1 MTKTL
6 VIVESPAKA
15 KSINKYLGSNYIVK
29 ASVGHVKDLPKNEQA
44 IDKANGFKLN
54 YEIIKG
60 KKKVID
66 ELKKAAGEADMVML
80 ATDPDREGEAIA
92 WHIANEIQKKN
103 KNISRVVFNEI
114 TKTAV
119 LQAVQN
125 PHALDLHLV
134 RAQEARRA
142 LDRLVG
148 FEISP
153 VLWKSLRYGL
163 SAGRVQSIALEWIV
177 NRELEIQSFK
187 SQEYWTLEAIFSTQQ
202 KENYS
207 ARLYSVLNRIVGDDT
222 EDKKKLRI
230 TDEAMMLRCIADIQK
245 HTFVIDSIV
254 TKPRKTNPY
263 PPFITSTLQQSA
275 ANALKFTPKRTMSI
289 AQQLYEGLDIGG
301 ETTGLI
307 TYMRTDST
315 RLSDEAITSI
325 RTYIQQKYGQK
336 YVPAQPNIY
345 GKAKKGAN
353 IQDAHEAIRPTSMKN
368 EPSVV
373 KPYLTDEQFA
383 LYQLIWNRTVA
394 CQMEAA
400 IDEITTVDTVS
411 NDEKKTYL
419 FRTTESKPVFDGYRA
434 VWQHGADVQNDDE
447 NNEWNSKLPKNLKVK
462 DTVKPEKFNKQQ
474 HFTKPPAR
482 YNPSSLV
489 KALEDAGIGR
499 PSTYA
504 AIIDVLQEREYVILK
519 DKRFYPTDL
528 GISVSKFLQERFHS
542 FLNETLTQKMETGLD
557 EIANG
562 KEKYEIFLQK
572 FYGLLEKVVKEAE
585 QNKDKIGKVLIY
597 VNDKDGNRIKCD
609 KCETGYLVERWNKG
623 GRFASCSNYP
633 ECKNIKNINE
643 KGEIFEPQKQEA
655 VLTAEKCHL
664 CGKNMLLKEGKFGKY
679 YACVDYPKACKGTRP
694 YVDPQAETYPCPKC
708 KTGIIAER
716 KGRFGVFYPCNR
728 YPECDFSMKSKPVVQ
743 KCENC
748 DCTLLEQKTS
758 KKYGE
763 QLICP
768 ICKTI
773 QK

>member
-15 KSINKYLGSNYIVK
+15 KSINKYLGNNYIVK
-29 ASVGHVKDLPKNEQA
+29 ASIGHVKDLPKNEQA
-44 IDKANGFKLN
+44 IDKKNGFKLN

-66 ELKKAAGEADMVML
+66 ELKKAAGEVDVVML

-92 WHIANEIQKKN
+92 WHIANEVQRKN
-103 KNISRVVFNEI
+103 KNIYRVVFNEI
-114 TKTAV
+114 TKNAV
-119 LQAVQN
+119 LQGVQN
-125 PHALDLHLV
+125 PQSLDMHLV

-153 VLWKSLRYGL
+153 ILWKTLRYGL

-177 NRELEIQSFK
+177 NRELEIQNFK
-187 SQEYWTLEAIFSTQQ
+187 SQEYWTLEATFITAQ
-202 KENYS
+202 KETYT
-207 ARLYSVLNRIVGDDT
+207 ARLHSILNRIVGDDT

-230 TDEAMMLRCIADIQK
+230 PDETAILNYIADIQK
-245 HTFVIDSIV
+245 HTFSIDNIT

-275 ANALKFTPKRTMSI
+275 ANVLKFSPKRTMSI

-315 RLSDEAITSI
+315 RLSDGAIQSI
-325 RTYIQQKYGQK
+325 RAYIQQKYGQK
-336 YVPAQPNIY
+336 YLPAQPHVY

-353 IQDAHEAIRPTSMKN
+353 IQDAHEAIRPTDMKN

-373 KPYLTDEQFA
+373 KPYLTEEQFA
-383 LYQLIWNRTVA
+383 LYELIWNRTLA
-394 CQMEAA
+394 SQMEAA
-400 IDEITTVDTVS
+400 IDEITTIDTVS

-419 FRTTESKPVFDGYRA
+419 FRTAEIKPVFDGYR
-434 VWQHGADVQNDDE
+434 VLWQHGADVQTEDE
-447 NNEWNSKLPKNLKVK
+447 NNEWNSKLPKQLSIK
-462 DTVKPEKFNKQQ
+462 DTVKPQNFNKKQ

-504 AIIDVLQEREYVILK
+504 TIIDVLQEREYVILK
-519 DKRFYPTDL
+519 DRRFYPTEL
-528 GISVSKFLQERFHS
+528 GISVSKFLQERFHD
-542 FLNETLTQKMETGLD
+542 FLNETLTQKMEAGLD
-557 EIANG
+557 EIAHG
-562 KEKYEIFLQK
+562 KEKYENFLHN
-572 FYGLLEKVVKEAE
+572 FYTLLEKNVKEVE

-597 VNDKDGNRIKCD
+597 LTDKDGNKILCD
-609 KCETGYLVERWNKG
+609 KCKTGYLVERWNKG

-633 ECKNIKNINE
+633 ECKNIKNIDE
-643 KGEIFEPQKQEA
+643 KGEVYEPQKQE
-655 VLTAEKCHL
+655 VIMTEEKCSL
-664 CGKNMLLKEGKFGKY
+664 CGKNMVLKEGKFGKY
-679 YACVDYPKACKGTRP
+679 YACIDYPKKCKGTRP
-694 YVDPQAETYPCPKC
+694 YVDPQAETYTCPKC
-708 KTGIIAER
+708 KIGTLSER
-716 KGRFGVFYPCNR
+716 KGKFGIFYPCNR
-728 YPECDFSMKSKPVVQ
+728 YPDCDFSMKSKPILQ
-743 KCENC
+743 KCQNC
-748 DCTLLEQKTS
+748 DCSLLEEKVT
-758 KKYGE
+758 KKYGT

-768 ICKTI
+768 MCKTI

>member
-29 ASVGHVKDLPKNEQA
+29 ASVGHIKDLPKNEQA

-60 KKKVID
+60 KKKVVD
-66 ELKKAAGEADMVML
+66 ELKKVAGEVEKVLL

-114 TKTAV
+114 TKNAV
-119 LQAVQN
+119 LQAIQN
-125 PHALDLHLV
+125 PHSLDLDLV

-153 VLWKSLRYGL
+153 VLWKSLKYGL
-163 SAGRVQSIALEWIV
+163 SAGRVQSVALEWIV
-177 NRELEIQSFK
+177 NREIEIQNFK
-187 SQEYWTLEAIFSTQQ
+187 SQEYWTLEVIFTTQQ
-202 KENYS
+202 KESYT

-230 TDEAMMLRCIADIQK
+230 TDQAMIQRCINDIQK
-245 HTFVIDSIV
+245 HTFVIDNITV
-254 TKPRKTNPY
+254 KPRKTSPY
-263 PPFITSTLQQSA
+263 PPFITSTLQQA
-275 ANALKFTPKRTMSI
+275 ASNVLKFTPKRTMTI

-315 RLSDEAITSI
+315 RLSDEAIEAI
-325 RTYIQQKYGQK
+325 RNYISQKYGQK
-336 YVPAQPNIY
+336 YLPSQPNIF

-368 EPSVV
+368 EPLIV

-383 LYQLIWNRTVA
+383 LYELIWNRTVA

-400 IDEITTVDTVS
+400 TDEITTVDTVS
-411 NDEKKTYL
+411 TDEKKTYL
-419 FRTTESKPVFDGYRA
+419 FRTTESRPVFEGYR
-434 VWQHGADVQNDDE
+434 VLWQHGADVQTDE
-447 NNEWNSKLPKNLKVK
+447 ENKEWSSKLPKNLKVR
-462 DTVKPEKFNKQQ
+462 DAVVPEKFNPQQ

-504 AIIDVLQEREYVILK
+504 TIIDVLQEREYVILK
-519 DKRFYPTDL
+519 DRRFYPTDL
-528 GISVSKFLQERFHS
+528 GISVSKFLQERFDT
-542 FLNETLTQKMETGLD
+542 FLNEELTQKMEAGLD
-557 EIANG
+557 EIAHG
-562 KEKYEIFLQK
+562 KEKYETFLQK
-572 FYGLLEKVVKEAE
+572 FYDLLERAVKEAE
-585 QNKDKIGKVLIY
+585 QNKDKAGKVLIY
-597 VNDKDGNRIKCD
+597 LNNKEGNRIKCD
-609 KCETGYLVERWNKG
+609 KCETGYLVERWNRN

-633 ECKNIKNINE
+633 DCKNIKNINE
-643 KGEIFEPQKQEA
+643 KGEIYEPQKRE
-655 VLTAEKCHL
+655 VVPTAEKCHI
-664 CGKNMLLKEGKFGKY
+664 CGKNMLLKEGRFGKY
-679 YACVDYPKACKGTRP
+679 YACIDYPKTCKGTRP
-694 YVDPQAETYPCPKC
+694 YIDPNVETFNCPKC
-708 KTGIIAER
+708 KIGVISEK
-716 KGRFGVFYPCNR
+716 KGKFGVFYPCNR
-728 YPECDFSMKSKPVVQ
+728 YPDCDFTMKSKPIVQ
-743 KCENC
+743 KCQNC
-748 DCTLLEQKTS
+748 ECTLLEEKKN
-758 KKYGE
+758 KKYGT
-763 QLICP
+763 QVICP
-768 ICKTI
+768 LCKTI
-773 QK
+773 QE